1 MRRITAGI
9 CLVAGVVSSGISP
22 ALGQDAAPAESAL
35 VVDQSTL
42 PDAID
47 LKGARPKAD
56 SSVLPPAVDAL
67 PASLEPLVAP
77 PSLALPDAP
86 SQVRVRE
93 LRPLTLEEAIQ
104 LAEFNSPQLKAAAS
118 QVDQAK
124 SALRAAISAWYPTV
138 DLSASAE
145 YFKSYSYRNP
155 DFVSDR
161 VIRNPTVENTSTS
174 GGGITGLETS
184 MGEITPLEE
193 ITGSDPTTGETS
205 STTAEE
211 TTGPNT
217 RDGYNE
223 RYGRQW
229 RTNVSLQLSWD
240 LINPARVPQIAAARD
255 RFERSGEAY
264 LIALRDLR
272 LEAQTAYFELQRAD
286 EGVRIGQASVKAS
299 LVSYRDA
306 RARFNA
312 GVNTKL
318 EVLEAETQLARD
330 RNTLTTNLRLQDEQ
344 RRNLARVLD
353 LPQDVTPTAATPARP
368 LGLWEPSLQESIV
381 AAYNYREELDQLIL
395 DISINNSQANASLA
409 AVQPVLR
416 FVNSTTASRSEG
428 QIGQT
433 SLSEIDMGDFT
444 YGWDNSTALRAN
456 WRLFDGGRARAEYRR
471 FKQAAEQS
479 RFDFAN
485 RRNRIRLE
493 VEQSFFGLRAAI
505 QSIDTTAIEVLSSK
519 ESLRLSQ
526 LRVQAG
532 VGVQREVVNNQRDVT
547 QAELKY
553 ARAISD
559 YNTNLARL
567 QRRSGLDALVA
578 CNAVSLPASKP
589 EFEQSLIP
597 IEPTPLKTACP
608 PVATA
613 GSLMNQNQ
621 DSPVQPLW

>member
-22 ALGQDAAPAESAL
+22 ALGQDAAQTDSAL
-35 VVDQSTL
+35 VDQSTL

-56 SSVLPPAVDAL
+56 SSVLAPVVDAL
-67 PASLEPLVAP
+67 PASLEPLAAP

-86 SQVRVRE
+86 SQVRIRE
-93 LRPLTLEEAIQ
+93 LRPLTLEEAIR

-118 QVDQAK
+118 RVDQAK
-124 SALRAAISAWYPTV
+124 SSLRAAIAAWYPTV
-138 DLSASAE
+138 NLSASGLPE

-155 DFVSDR
+155 DFVPDR
-161 VIRNPTVENTSTS
+161 VVQKPTGQIN
-174 GGGITGLETS
+174 
-184 MGEITPLEE
+184 
-193 ITGSDPTTGETS
+193 PTTGEEITRP
-205 STTAEE
+205 E
-211 TTGPNT
+211 T

-223 RYGRQW
+223 RYGREW
-229 RTNVSLQLSWD
+229 RANVSLSVSWD

-255 RFERSGEAY
+255 RFERAGDSY

-272 LEAQTAYFELQRAD
+272 LEAATSYFNLQEAD
-286 EGVRIGQASVKAS
+286 EGVRIGQAGVKAS
-299 LVSYRDA
+299 LVSLRDA

-330 RNTLTTNLRLQDEQ
+330 RNTLTSNLAKQDVQ
-344 RRNLARVLD
+344 RRDLSRLLD
-353 LPQDVTPTAATPARP
+353 LPQDITPTAATPARP
-368 LGLWEPSLQESIV
+368 LGLWDPTLQESIV

-409 AVQPVLR
+409 AVQPVLS
-416 FVNSTTASRSEG
+416 FVNSTSASRTEG
-428 QIGQT
+428 QSGQT
-433 SLSEIDMGDFT
+433 SISDIDMGDFT
-444 YGWDNSTALRAN
+444 YGVQNSTALRAS

-471 FKQAAEQS
+471 SKQAAEQS

-485 RRNRIRLE
+485 QRDQIRFG
-493 VEQSFFGLRAAI
+493 VEQSFFGLRSAV
-505 QSIDTTAIEVLSSK
+505 QSIDTTSSEVLSSR

-532 VGVQREVVNNQRDVT
+532 VGVQREVVNNQRDLT

-553 ARAISD
+553 ASAIRQ
-559 YNTNLARL
+559 YNTYLAQL
-567 QRRSGLDALVA
+567 QRRTGLDALVA
-578 CNAVSLPASKP
+578 CNAVTLPAIKADP
-589 EFEQSLIP
+589 DQQPIP
-597 IEPTPLKTACP
+597 IEPTPLKSACP
-608 PVATA
+608 SVATA
-613 GSLMNQNQ
+613 SSSMNQNQ
-621 DSPVQPLW
+621 DSLVQPLW

>member
-1 MRRITAGI
+1 MRRITAGL
-9 CLVAGVVSSGISP
+9 CLVAGVVSSGLPP
-22 ALGQDAAPAESAL
+22 AFSQDATPAESAL
-35 VVDQSTL
+35 IDQAAL

-47 LKGARPKAD
+47 LKGARPEAD
-56 SSVLPPAVDAL
+56 PTVVPPAADAL
-67 PASLEPLVAP
+67 PASLKPLVAP

-86 SQVRVRE
+86 SQVRIHE

-118 QVDQAK
+118 RVDQAK
-124 SALRAAISAWYPTV
+124 SSLRAAIAAWYPTV
-138 DLSASAE
+138 NLSASGLPE

-155 DFVSDR
+155 DFVPDR
-161 VIRNPTVENTSTS
+161 IVRKPTGQINPL
-174 GGGITGLETS
+174 TGD
-184 MGEITPLEE
+184 EITQPV
-193 ITGSDPTTGETS
+193 
-205 STTAEE
+205 
-211 TTGPNT
+211 T

-223 RYGRQW
+223 RYGREW
-229 RTNVSLQLSWD
+229 RANVSVEVSWD

-255 RFERSGEAY
+255 QFERAGDAY

-272 LEAQTAYFELQRAD
+272 LEAQTAYFDLQRAD
-286 EGVRIGQASVKAS
+286 EGVRIGQDSVKAS

-312 GVNTKL
+312 GVMTKL
-318 EVLEAETQLARD
+318 DVLEAETQLARD
-330 RNTLTTNLRLQDEQ
+330 RNTLTTNLRDQDEK

-368 LGLWEPSLQESIV
+368 LGLWESSLQESIV
-381 AAYNYREELDQLIL
+381 AAFNYREELDQLIL

-416 FVNSTTASRSEG
+416 FVNSTSASRTEG
-428 QIGQT
+428 QNGQT
-433 SLSEIDMGDFT
+433 SLSDIDMGDFT
-444 YGWDNSTALRAN
+444 YGVQNSTALRAS

-471 FKQAAEQS
+471 SKQAAEQS
-479 RFDFAN
+479 RFDFATL
-485 RRNRIRLE
+485 RNRIRLE

-505 QSIDTTAIEVLSSK
+505 QNIDTTATEVLSSK

-553 ARAISD
+553 ARAIND
-559 YNTNLARL
+559 YNTNLVLL
-567 QRRSGLDALVA
+567 QRRTGLDSLVS
-578 CNAVSLPASKP
+578 CNAVSLPATKP
-589 EFEQSLIP
+589 ELDQPLIP

-608 PVATA
+608 SAATA
-613 GSLMNQNQ
+613 SSSVNQTKS
-621 DSPVQPLW
+621 SPVQPLW

>member
-9 CLVAGVVSSGISP
+9 CLLAGVVSSGVPP
-22 ALGQDAAPAESAL
+22 ALSEDAVQAESAL
-35 VVDQSTL
+35 IDQATL

-56 SSVLPPAVDAL
+56 PSMMPPAMDSL
-67 PASLEPLVAP
+67 PASLESLVAP
-77 PSLALPDAP
+77 PSLALPNAP
-86 SQVRVRE
+86 SQVRIHE

-118 QVDQAK
+118 RVDQAK
-124 SALRAAISAWYPTV
+124 SALRAAIASWYPTV
-138 DLSASAE
+138 DLSASGLPE
-145 YFKSYSYRNP
+145 YFKSYSYQNP
-155 DFVSDR
+155 DFAPDGA
-161 VIRNPTVENTSTS
+161 NENYSR
-174 GGGITGLETS
+174 EWRAN
-184 MGEITPLEE
+184 
-193 ITGSDPTTGETS
+193 S
-205 STTAEE
+205 SLK
-211 TTGPNT
+211 
-217 RDGYNE
+217 
-223 RYGRQW
+223 
-229 RTNVSLQLSWD
+229 VSWD

-255 RFERSGEAY
+255 RFERAGDAY

-272 LEAQTAYFELQRAD
+272 LEAQTAYFDLQRAD
-286 EGVRIGQASVKAS
+286 EGVRIGQDSVKAS
-299 LVSYRDA
+299 LVSYRDS

-330 RNTLTTNLRLQDEQ
+330 RDTLTNNLRLQGEQ

-409 AVQPVLR
+409 AVQPVLS
-416 FVNSTTASRSEG
+416 FVNSTSASRFEG
-428 QIGQT
+428 QSGKT
-433 SLSEIDMGDFT
+433 SLSDIDMGDFT
-444 YGWDNSTALRAN
+444 YGLQNSTALTAS

-471 FKQAAEQS
+471 SKQAAEQS

-485 RRNRIRLE
+485 LRDRIRFE
-493 VEQSFFGLRAAI
+493 VEQSFLGLRAAI

-532 VGVQREVVNNQRDVT
+532 VGVQREVVNNQRDLT

-553 ARAISD
+553 AGAINS
-559 YNTNLARL
+559 YNSNLALL
-567 QRRSGLDALVA
+567 QRRTGLDALIA
-578 CNAVSLPASKP
+578 CNAVSLTGTKP
-589 EFEQSLIP
+589 EPDQEPIP

-608 PVATA
+608 SVATA
-613 GSLMNQNQ
+613 GSSMNQNQ
-621 DSPVQPLW
+621 DSPVQSLW

>member
-9 CLVAGVVSSGISP
+9 CLVAGVVSSGVSP
-22 ALGQDAAPAESAL
+22 ALSKDAVQAESAL
-35 VVDQSTL
+35 IDQATL

-56 SSVLPPAVDAL
+56 PSVLAPAVDAL
-67 PASLEPLVAP
+67 PASLESLVAP

-86 SQVRVRE
+86 SQVRIHE

-104 LAEFNSPQLKAAAS
+104 LAEYNSPSLKAAAS

-124 SALRAAISAWYPTV
+124 SALLAAISAWYPTV
-138 DLSASAE
+138 DLSASGLPE
-145 YFKSYSYRNP
+145 YLRSYSYQNP
-155 DFVSDR
+155 DFVPDR
-161 VIRNPTVENTSTS
+161 VVQKPT
-174 GGGITGLETS
+174 GQI
-184 MGEITPLEE
+184 
-193 ITGSDPTTGETS
+193 DPTTGEEITVP
-205 STTAEE
+205 E
-211 TTGPNT
+211 T

-223 RYGRQW
+223 RYGREW
-229 RTNVSLQLSWD
+229 RANVSLQVSWD

-255 RFERSGEAY
+255 RFERAGDAY

-272 LEAQTAYFELQRAD
+272 LEAKTAYFELQRAD

-330 RNTLTTNLRLQDEQ
+330 RDTLTTNLRLQDQQ

-395 DISINNSQANASLA
+395 DISINNSQANESLA

-416 FVNSTTASRSEG
+416 FVNSTTVSRTEG
-428 QIGQT
+428 QSGQT

-479 RFDFAN
+479 RFDFAKQ
-485 RRNRIRLE
+485 RDRIRLE
-493 VEQSFFGLRAAI
+493 VEESFFGLRAAI
-505 QSIDTTAIEVLSSK
+505 QSIDTTAIEVLSSR

-532 VGVQREVVNNQRDVT
+532 VGVQREVVNNQRDLT

-567 QRRSGLDALVA
+567 QRRTGLDALIA
-578 CNAVSLPASKP
+578 CNAVSLPATKP
-589 EFEQSLIP
+589 ELEQPLIP

-608 PVATA
+608 SVATA
-613 GSLMNQNQ
+613 GPSITQNQ